1 VIALRNASA
10 PDVANALQGFITN
23 SLTVFS
29 RAGELSA
36 YEEMLRDIV
45 IVPEPFTNK
54 LLVSA
59 TAHYFNQLLRLI
71 EALDEQPPQVVIQ
84 VLVAEVDL
92 NVEEEFGVELG
103 LQSPVLFNRSVF
115 PAPAFLTGSSTS
127 LINNAMAGNLV
138 PPGVTVNT
146 TTPGNPVALQGF
158 NFNNASNFALPLGAN
173 PAVNPGVVGF
183 QGLSNLGVGRVSPT
197 QGVGGFVFSAS
208 SNVFNL
214 LIRALKVQ
222 GRMDV
227 LSRPQ
232 VMATNNQVATLSVGQ
247 NVPIITST
255 SVSLGTTSTNIER
268 LAVGVNL
275 SVIPRIN
282 PDGTV
287 LLHIKPEVSSIIS
300 QTVPL
305 GNGLFGTSYNDQT
318 VETTVLAGDGETVA
332 IGGLIQKSDK
342 KSENK
347 VPWLGDLPYLGT
359 LFRFRTQ
366 DKTKTE
372 LIIILTPHIV
382 RSRADA
388 DRILA
393 EEAKR
398 MDWIIGDVIK
408 TQGSSGL
415 APILPEPPPG
425 RGPLIPGEAPLIV
438 PPGTAV
444 PNVEIIPDPAGQAL
458 PVPRKAM
465 PPLTPPIVPP
475 AVVVPMSS
483 SSGRSDP
490 GARGSMNSPAPLAT
504 SPAAALPSTAV
515 SLPTTAAR
523 SAPGAVD
530 GAAALPTTVILPENT
545 TPPVSA
551 VGTPASSSPG
561 GYAPGATDQATS
573 PQGAPNSSAGT
584 MPAGTDPARATNS
597 SDKEKSRLW
606 KIFHPGQ

>member
-1 VIALRNASA
+1 V
-10 PDVANALQGFITN
+10 Q
-23 SLTVFS
+23 
-29 RAGELSA
+29 
-36 YEEMLRDIV
+36 
-45 IVPEPFTNK
+45 
-54 LLVSA
+54 
-59 TAHYFNQLLRLI
+59 
-71 EALDEQPPQVVIQ
+71 
-84 VLVAEVDL
+84 
-92 NVEEEFGVELG
+92 
-103 LQSPVLFNRSVF
+103 
-115 PAPAFLTGSSTS
+115 
-127 LINNAMAGNLV
+127 
-138 PPGVTVNT
+138 PGVTVNT
-146 TTPGNPVALQGF
+146 TNPVALQGF
-158 NFNNASNFALPLGAN
+158 NFNNISNFALPLGSN
-173 PAVNPGVVGF
+173 PVVNPGVVGF
-183 QGLSNLGVGRVSPT
+183 QGLSNLGVGRSSPT
-197 QGVGGFVFSAS
+197 QNVGGFVFSAS

-255 SVSLGTTSTNIER
+255 SVSLGTTSTNIDR

-305 GNGLFGTSYNDQT
+305 GNGIFGTSYNDQT

-342 KSENK
+342 KNENK

-366 DKTKTE
+366 DKTKSE

-382 RSRADA
+382 RSRLDA

-398 MDWIIGDVIK
+398 MDWIVGDVIK
-408 TQGSSGL
+408 TQGSSGM
-415 APILPEPPPG
+415 APILPAPPPG

-444 PNVEIIPDPAGQAL
+444 PSLEIIPDPAGQAL

-475 AVVVPMSS
+475 ATVVPMSS

-515 SLPTTAAR
+515 SLPPAAAR
-523 SAPGAVD
+523 SAHGAVD
-530 GAAALPTTVILPENT
+530 GSATLPTTVILPDN
-545 TPPVSA
+545 TPPASA
-551 VGTPASSSPG
+551 VATPVPSSPS
-561 GYAPGATDQATS
+561 GYAPGATDGATAQ
-573 PQGAPNSSAGT
+573 QGGPNPPDGSMPAAGT
-584 MPAGTDPARATNS
+584 EPAKPTTS